1 MLKIQDNMIIKWRD
15 DFDGSMLDRIGYG
28 LEEALENNQNEIDES
43 TYHAG
48 SFVTDRK
55 SVV

>member
-1 MLKIQDNMIIKWRD
+1 MPTIKDNTDVKWRD
-15 DFDGSMLDRIGYG
+15 NFDGSMLDRIGYG

-48 SFVTDRK
+48 SFVTF
-55 SVV
+55 

>member
-28 LEEALENNQNEIDES
+28 LEEA

-48 SFVTDRK
+48 SFVTF
-55 SVV
+55 

>member
-1 MLKIQDNMIIKWRD
+1 MLKIQDNMIIKWRV

-48 SFVTDRK
+48 SFVTF
-55 SVV
+55 

>member
-1 MLKIQDNMIIKWRD
+1 MPTIKENTIVKWRD
-15 DFDGSMLDRIGYG
+15 NFDGSMLDRIGYG

-48 SFVTDRK
+48 SFVTF
-55 SVV
+55 